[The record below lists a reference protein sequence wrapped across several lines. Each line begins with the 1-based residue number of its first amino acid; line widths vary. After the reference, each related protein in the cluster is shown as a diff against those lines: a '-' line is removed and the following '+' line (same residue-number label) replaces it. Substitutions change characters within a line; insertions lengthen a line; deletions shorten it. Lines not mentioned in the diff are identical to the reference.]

1 MGAKT
6 GSEEGMSRLA
16 PSCADTNLCESLC
29 LGLPHLAAYSN
40 SFVIKKILIEVSL
53 IYNVVLVS
61 SVQQSD
67 SAICIFI
74 SI

>member
-6 GSEEGMSRLA
+6 GSEEGVSSA
-16 PSCADTNLCESLC
+16 PSCADTNFLES
-29 LGLPHLAAYSN
+29 PVLASSSNLHSN
-40 SFVIKKILIEVSL
+40 SFVIKNFLIEVSL
-53 IYNVVLVS
+53 IYDAVLVS

-74 SI
+74 NI